1 MSVKPAVGLRALVG
15 ANELSI
21 QVELRNT
28 WGEPVYLMTLLDD
41 WYKQLGVDDSVPTSQ
56 LPFVFYAGAQRA
68 LLVHG
73 ESAPPPTQASL
84 LAPRRPFGYKLDGG
98 RRFCNTL
105 RIQHPLRE
113 WHAYAEPTAD
123 HTLPEKVRSLCYRL
137 DVVRASQAQLVRP
150 LGRLK
155 GMWQVSGPVITLE
168 ATVDLPAPVTLLRRL
183 EPSFKRLTPGV
194 SSGLASASLGVL
206 SSLS

>member
-1 MSVKPAVGLRALVG
+1 MSVKPALGLRALVG

-41 WYKQLGVDDSVPTSQ
+41 WYKQLGVDSSVPTSQ

-73 ESAPPPTQASL
+73 ESAPPPTNVSL
-84 LAPRRPFGYKLDGG
+84 FAPRRPFGYKLDGG

-105 RIQHPLRE
+105 RLSHPLLE
-113 WHAYAEPTAD
+113 WHAYAGPNAGD
-123 HTLPEKVRSLCYRL
+123 SAPERVRSVCYRL
-137 DVVRASQAQLVRP
+137 EVVRASEAQLVRP

-155 GMWQVSGPVITLE
+155 GMWQVTGPVITLE
-168 ATVDLPAPVTLLRRL
+168 AAVDLPAPVTLLRRL
-183 EPSFKRLTPGV
+183 DASFKRLTPN
-194 SSGLASASLGVL
+194 ASAGVASLAVMNA
-206 SSLS
+206 